1 MATLRCLASG
11 SQGNAY
17 ILECKNETLLIE
29 LGLNWTAIKKGLNYD
44 LSKVVAVLASHKHFD
59 HLYRPS
65 LLSALKSGLSVF
77 SNKEVG
83 SIYKGVKVLPLGV
96 KTQIEGFKIQPL
108 LVPHNTECYAYIITH
123 KEFGKLLFCTDCSAF
138 KYKVKDCNHILIE
151 ANYSDDIIID
161 NMCNNEFSRS
171 ASENHLE
178 IGQTIDVL
186 KHNYSPE
193 LQSVVLLHLSN
204 GNSNAKEFIQR
215 VKNELCFEN
224 VFVADKGLEIELNKS
239 EF

>member
-1 MATLRCLASG
+1 MAKMICLASG
-11 SQGNAY
+11 SRGNAY
-17 ILECKNETLLIE
+17 ILECKGEQLLLE
-29 LGLNWTAIKKGLNYD
+29 LGIKWNDILRGLNYD
-44 LSKVVAVLASHKHFD
+44 LSNIAACLVTHAHND
-59 HLYRPS
+59 HS
-65 LLSALKSGLSVF
+65 KSVSNALKSGLSVYSCQEV
-77 SNKEVG
+77 SNN
-83 SIYKGVKVLPLGV
+83 YQGVKVLPLGV
-96 KTQIEGFKIQPL
+96 KTQIGDFKVQPL
-108 LVPHNTECYAYIITH
+108 IVPHNAMCYAYIITH

-138 KYKVKDCNHILIE
+138 KYKVKDCNHFLIE

-193 LQSVVLLHLSN
+193 LQNVVLLHLSN
-204 GNSNAKEFIQR
+204 GNSNAKEFVQR

-224 VFVADKGLEIELNKS
+224 VFVADKSVDVELHKS

>member
-1 MATLRCLASG
+1 MAILRCLASG

-17 ILECKNETLLIE
+17 ILECKNEILLLE
-29 LGLNWTAIKKGLNYD
+29 LGVSWNDVLKGLNYD
-44 LSKVVAVLASHKHFD
+44 LTKVLACLVSHRHQD
-59 HLYRPS
+59 HSKSVPN
-65 LLSALKSGLSVF
+65 ALKSGLSVF
-77 SNKEVG
+77 SNKEVE
-83 SIYKGVKVLPLGV
+83 SIYKGVKALPVGV
-96 KTQIEGFKIQPL
+96 KTQIEGFKVQPL
-108 LVPHNTECYAYIITH
+108 LVPHNTECYAYLITH
-123 KEFGKLLFCTDCSAF
+123 CEFGKLLFCTDCSAF

-178 IGQTIDVL
+178 IGRTIEVL

-193 LQSVVLLHLSN
+193 LQNVVLLHLSN
-204 GNSNAKEFIQR
+204 GNSNAKEFVQR

-224 VFVADKGLEIELNKS
+224 IFVADKSVDVELHKS

>member
-29 LGLNWTAIKKGLNYD
+29 LGMSWNDVLKGLNYD
-44 LSKVVAVLASHKHFD
+44 LTKVLACLVSHRHQD
-59 HLYRPS
+59 HSKSVPN
-65 LLSALKSGLSVF
+65 AIKSGLNVYSCQDVA
-77 SNKEVG
+77 NIHEG
-83 SIYKGVKVLPLGV
+83 AKVLPKGA
-96 KTQIEGFKIQPL
+96 KTSMGGFKVQPL
-108 LVPHNTECYAYIITH
+108 PLKHNVECYGFLITH
-123 KEFGKLLFCTDCSAF
+123 NEFGKLLFCTDCATMP
-138 KYKVKDCNHILIE
+138 YKVKDCHHLLIE
-151 ANYSDDIIID
+151 SNYSDEILID